1 MHPLRTS
8 CFSALVLLS
17 IAACSETTP
26 LPEPSPPDPD
36 LATVRLDP
44 VVTGLSSLVDLATPP
59 GDSRL
64 FIVEQRGRVLI
75 VQDGTM
81 LDTPF
86 LDIRDRVVDGGER
99 GLLGL
104 AFPPD
109 FATTGVF
116 YVDYTGSGGETR
128 VSRFRRSSPDR
139 ADPASEEILLRVDQ
153 PFSNHNGGQIA
164 FGPDGMLYV
173 ALGDGG
179 SGGDPLDAGQ
189 DASTLLGSLLRIDV
203 SGSGSYRIPPDNP
216 FVGQQNRRDE
226 IWATGLRNPWRFSFD
241 AVEGRIY
248 IGDVGQNRFEEIN
261 VAEASTGGL
270 NYGWNRMEGLECFQ
284 SGCDQAGLTL
294 PVYVYGRSDGCS
306 VTGGIVY
313 RGTEIPA
320 LRGAYL
326 FSDFCQGWIRALS
339 LAGNDSAD
347 VQQLDLSV
355 TSPSAFGVDDSGEV
369 YVVSLDGS
377 VFRLSQAN

>member
-1 MHPLRTS
+1 MHRSPVGVSGTL
-8 CFSALVLLS
+8 AILVV
-17 IAACSETTP
+17 AACGETSP

-36 LATVRLDP
+36 LATLQLEQVA
-44 VVTGLSSLVDLATPP
+44 TGLSSLVDLAVPP
-59 GDSRL
+59 GDARL
-64 FIVEQRGRVLI
+64 FLVEQRGRILI
-75 VQDGTM
+75 VRNGSALQN
-81 LDTPF
+81 PF
-86 LDIRDRVVDGGER
+86 LDIRDRVVSGGER

-109 FATTGVF
+109 YATSGVF
-116 YVDYTGSGGETR
+116 YVDYTGAGGETR
-128 VSRFRRSSPDR
+128 VSRFRLSSPDQ
-139 ADPASEEILLRVDQ
+139 ADPASEEIILRVDQ

-179 SGGDPLDAGQ
+179 SGGDPLGAGQ
-189 DASTLLGSLLRIDV
+189 DAGSLLGSLLRIDV
-203 SGSGSYRIPPDNP
+203 RGSGSYTVPPDNP
-216 FVGQQNRRDE
+216 FVGQPDRRDE

-241 AVEGRIY
+241 ATEGRVY

-261 VAEASTGGL
+261 VAPATTAGL

-284 SGCDQAGLTL
+284 SGCDQSGLTL
-294 PVYVYGRSDGCS
+294 PAYVYGRSDGCS
-306 VTGGIVY
+306 VTGGVVY
-313 RGTEIPA
+313 RGAAIPS

-326 FSDFCQGWIRALS
+326 FSDFCQGWIRALR

-355 TSPSAFGVDDSGEV
+355 TSPSAFGVDSAGEV

-377 VFRLSQAN
+377 VFRLVPGS